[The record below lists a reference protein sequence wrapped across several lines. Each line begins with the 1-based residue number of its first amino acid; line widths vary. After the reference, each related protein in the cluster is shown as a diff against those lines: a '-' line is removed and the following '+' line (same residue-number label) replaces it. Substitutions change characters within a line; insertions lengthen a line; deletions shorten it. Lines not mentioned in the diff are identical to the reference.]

1 MFMNEKYKDSIYY
14 VCSLIENIARI
25 TKNRRSDIIR
35 YFSETDI
42 NRQLELA
49 DINHCLSLEQ
59 VSEEMVED
67 YGIETGSFDT
77 VGECRYEVP
86 SVLSI
91 GRIYQRL
98 ILSVSDGNPAK
109 TIKDVFSSFIS
120 DEISDF
126 NSNIYYSSPDYI
138 LKSYEENRLLG

>member
-35 YFSETDI
+35 YFSEADI

-77 VGECRYEVP
+77 VAECRYEVP

-98 ILSVSDGNPAK
+98 ILAVTDGNPAK
-109 TIKDVFSSFIS
+109 TLKEVFSSFIS

-126 NSNIYYSSPDYI
+126 NSNVYYSSPDYI
-138 LKSYEENRLLG
+138 LKSYEENRLLA